1 MFSVWLPSSCLAE
14 DPALLKC
21 YLSDVADMK
30 LHLIAMHPWPIQSVL
45 VRERASSTTPS
56 RRHTTARPPRQ
67 RFLIGG
73 CGCQRTAVSGR
84 ERSGQFGAIEGEERT
99 FIDRATERLLAD
111 LHQTSHPHGP
121 EFVGA
126 PVREWLT

>member
-1 MFSVWLPSSCLAE
+1 M
-14 DPALLKC
+14 
-21 YLSDVADMK
+21 
-30 LHLIAMHPWPIQSVL
+30 HLIAMHPWPIQFDL
-45 VRERASSTTPS
+45 VRERESSATP
-56 RRHTTARPPRQ
+56 RRRYTTARPPRQ

-73 CGCQRTAVSGR
+73 CGCQRTAASGR
-84 ERSGQFGAIEGEERT
+84 ERSSRFGAIEGEEWT

-121 EFVGA
+121 EFVAA